1 MKNLIFLDMNVL
13 VLDVLHSKSLKPF
26 GRVEIHDIVE
36 LNGTN
41 PVDKYVLVIKVK
53 LALHTHDGRQHIQ
66 CHTAIIELAEY

>member
-1 MKNLIFLDMNVL
+1 MLQPRDFYFLDMNVL

-41 PVDKYVLVIKVK
+41 PINKYVFVI
-53 LALHTHDGRQHIQ
+53 HIVRSYDMNQ
-66 CHTAIIELAEY
+66 DIT

>member
-1 MKNLIFLDMNVL
+1 MLQPRDFYFLDMNVL

-41 PVDKYVLVIKVK
+41 PIDKYVFGTYSPFIRHEPGYNIV
-53 LALHTHDGRQHIQ
+53 R
-66 CHTAIIELAEY
+66 YY

>member
-1 MKNLIFLDMNVL
+1 MVDNLIFLDMNVL

-41 PVDKYVLVIKVK
+41 PIDKYVSVDKVTF
-53 LALHTHDGRQHIQ
+53 ALHS
-66 CHTAIIELAEY
+66 YMM

>member
-1 MKNLIFLDMNVL
+1 MDNLVFLDMNVL

-41 PVDKYVLVIKVK
+41 PIDKYDSVDKFTYF
-53 LALHTHDGRQHIQ
+53 ALHSYDVRQNL
-66 CHTAIIELAEY
+66 TSYDNSNVFM